1 MRGSGIGGAYEA
13 RIAACAQAPGKKEEP
28 ANRLLDLVQRLSQAA
43 GYAALTAA

>member
-1 MRGSGIGGAYEA
+1 MKPGSRRVRKRRA
-13 RIAACAQAPGKKEEP
+13 KKEEP